1 MSEKDQIKEILE
13 NSNTIAIVGVSRNSA
28 KDSNRV
34 CEYLMNEGYQII
46 PINPSIT
53 EVLGKPCSPSIT
65 EVPNKLKER
74 IEIVNIFRPSEDVP
88 HIVEDAIRIKE
99 EHGKLKVIWTQLGIT
114 NKLAAEKA
122 RKSGIIVIEDKCIQT
137 EHQSIE

>member
-1 MSEKDQIKEILE
+1 
-13 NSNTIAIVGVSRNSA
+13 
-28 KDSNRV
+28 
-34 CEYLMNEGYQII
+34 MNEGYKII

-65 EVPNKLKER
+65 EVPNKLKEK

>member
-1 MSEKDQIKEILE
+1 MSEKIQIKEILE
-13 NSNTIAIVGVSRNSA
+13 NNSTIAIVGVSRNSA

-34 CEYLMNEGYQII
+34 CEYLMNEGYKII

-88 HIVEDAIRIKE
+88 HIVCLLYTSPSPRD
-99 EHGKLKVIWTQLGIT
+99 
-114 NKLAAEKA
+114 
-122 RKSGIIVIEDKCIQT
+122 
-137 EHQSIE
+137 